1 MVSCDL
7 DYFDAVSSEDRESVL
22 NFAIGSEYYL
32 SEEYAVR
39 GGFYTNMANTPEV
52 KSGLSGQDDNVDIYG
67 ITASISRFTRSS
79 AMTFGLNYAYGAG
92 EAQPVD
98 NTDIYDVT
106 INALTLFLSGSF
118 NY

>member
-1 MVSCDL
+1 M
-7 DYFDAVSSEDRESVL
+7 
-22 NFAIGSEYYL
+22 
-32 SEEYAVR
+32 R

-52 KSGLSGQDDNVDIYG
+52 ESGLSGQDDNVDIYG

-98 NTDIYDVT
+98 NTNIYDVT